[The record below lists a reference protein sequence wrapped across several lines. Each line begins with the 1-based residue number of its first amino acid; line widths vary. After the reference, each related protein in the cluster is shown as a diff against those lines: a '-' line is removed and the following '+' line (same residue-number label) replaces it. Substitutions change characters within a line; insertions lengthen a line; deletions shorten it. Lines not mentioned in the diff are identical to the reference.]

1 MKRQIHKMLLIAFVV
16 CSCTGSAKQ
25 QQEQAQTPDTT
36 VTQVQK
42 EQKTEGTVFHE
53 LTLGDAIE
61 KAKQEGKDVFIDCYT
76 QSCAPCRQMVK
87 LVFPQKEC
95 GDYLNANFI
104 CIKKDMQQDAED
116 VKYLNEK
123 YKLAIFPTYL
133 ILKNDSTHVTSISGA
148 ILDAGRFVETLR
160 SSIIEAEAKANQQ
173 Q

>member
-36 VTQVQK
+36 VAQVQK
-42 EQKTEGTVFHE
+42 EQKKEGTVFHE
-53 LTLGDAIE
+53 LTLGEAME

-76 QSCAPCRQMVK
+76 QSCAPCRQMTK

-133 ILKNDSTHVTSISGA
+133 ILHNDSTHVTSVSGA